1 MNNLNSLILRGMKP
15 YFSASD
21 ADIIREVAKH
31 VLENK
36 VFVYDEAGEPVGF
49 CILYV
54 PKGPLDTP
62 QVMHFYSEGSKK
74 ATHALVGRVLDFVK
88 EKGYNKLTAIN
99 GSTASDEVWTRA
111 FRHEGWEI
119 KPVKTVFQFEVVK

>member
-1 MNNLNSLILRGMKP
+1 MTELQELFVRGMKDFFP
-15 YFSASD
+15 ATEIEILQ
-21 ADIIREVAKH
+21 AVARH
-31 VLENK
+31 INENK
-36 VFVYDEAGEPVGF
+36 VFVHNEGGKDVGF
-49 CILYV
+49 CILYM
-54 PKGPLDTP
+54 PKGPMDTA
-62 QVMHFYSEGSKK
+62 QVIHFYSEGSKI

-99 GSTASDEVWTRA
+99 GSEASDEVWTRA